1 MQTAQSMSSSG
12 SPTFRQ
18 RVGIRIRAFRAAL
31 NNLKV
36 TQLSRFLMFL
46 LAEIIGGSVAWHI
59 AKTLWF
65 HSLQY
70 SQAHMEMFVNS
81 QNMCHITHQRDFI
94 FALAF
99 EVTGCFVIRLV
110 LPRLPSN
117 IGRYLAPA
125 FIASLFS
132 FAILFIG
139 DAGLDPIVASSLFFG
154 CSGLTAQWFILLY
167 WVSISARFFFVVLC
181 TLHL

>member
-1 MQTAQSMSSSG
+1 RHRATL
-12 SPTFRQ
+12 R
-18 RVGIRIRAFRAAL
+18 RVIVFYRS
-31 NNLKV
+31 
-36 TQLSRFLMFL
+36 LSAR
-46 LAEIIGGSVAWHI
+46 
-59 AKTLWF
+59 
-65 HSLQY
+65 
-70 SQAHMEMFVNS
+70 
-81 QNMCHITHQRDFI
+81 RDFI

-117 IGRYLAPA
+117 IGKYLAPA

-154 CSGLTAQWFILLY
+154 CNGLSAQWFILLY
-167 WVSISARFFFVVLC
+167 WVCPVIGWMLGAFVGRRPLKSPKKLKRAEKKKKVE
-181 TLHL
+181 